1 MKILKKKYK
10 NGKEKIYFLG
20 ILVRKRE
27 VPLLNEAHLNKINF
41 DIAYTKEGEPK
52 NILIFAADSIGDY
65 ILMRNFFAEIKNSPK
80 YINAKLTLIASSTIK
95 NIPEYLDAGIFDNI
109 LYIPH
114 MLFRK
119 SYYEQYEEINKLFS
133 NGLNKV
139 YDIIL
144 FPSHNVNVFRYIQD
158 VLISKIQ
165 AKEIIGTT
173 GDLELNDNQ
182 HFLQYTRVIPVEH
195 IDFEYKLNKNFFEI
209 VLDKK
214 IDSEIPFI
222 NIPKIKNT
230 EKYAVICIGAQDNF
244 RKWHL
249 RNYAQIVSYLQNNK
263 QMRVYLIG
271 AKSEIDEMQTVNKLS
286 GEKSA
291 ILAGKDYKDIFEIIN
306 NATLYIGNDSGF
318 FHVAVALRTKA
329 ICISCGGAYPR
340 FIKYPK
346 SEDYNILVNDIIMK
360 IAQQNYENEHKASYY
375 AEINSVTVDDV
386 KTTVNQLLGE

>member
-1 MKILKKKYK
+1 MKIIKKTYK
-10 NGKEKIYFLG
+10 KGKEKTYFCG
-20 ILVRKRE
+20 ILIKKRKISNSPPP
-27 VPLLNEAHLNKINF
+27 VLLNTNYDYIF
-41 DIAYTKEGEPK
+41 TKNDGVK
-52 NILIFAADSIGDY
+52 SILIFAADSIGDY
-65 ILMRNFFAEIKNSPK
+65 ILMRNFYSEIKKSEK
-80 YINAKLTLIASSTIK
+80 YKNAKITLIASSTIK
-95 NIPEYLDAGIFDNI
+95 NIPEYLDANVIDNV

-119 SYYEQYEEINKLFS
+119 QQYKQYEEINKLFS
-133 NGLNKV
+133 NGLNKL

-144 FPSHNVNVFRYIQD
+144 FPSHNVDVFRYIQD

-173 GDLELNDNQ
+173 GDLELSNNH

-195 IDFEYKLNKNFFEI
+195 VDFEYKLNKNFFEKF
-209 VLDKK
+209 LDKK
-214 IDSEIPFI
+214 IDSEVPFI
-222 NIPKIKNT
+222 NIPKAKNT
-230 EKYAVICIGAQDNF
+230 DNYAVICIGTQDDF

-271 AKSEIDEMQTVNKLS
+271 AKSEIDEMETVNKLS
-286 GEKSA
+286 DGKSE
-291 ILAGKDYKDIFEIIN
+291 ILAGKDYKDLFNLIN
-306 NATLYIGNDSGF
+306 NASLYIGNDSGF

-375 AEINSVTVDDV
+375 AQINSVTVDDV
-386 KTTVNQLLGE
+386 KIAVNQLLGE